1 MKSFQIFLGAG
12 MVVAALGLAGC
23 ATEPGTTAGSTPAKW
38 ASSDVIFQYRQEA
51 ADLREAARRL
61 ETEAAF
67 YVQRQDEEQ
76 ARQKRDLAKDMRAA
90 ADSAEQ
96 RARDYQRQLPHG
108 QVY

>member
-1 MKSFQIFLGAG
+1 MKSFQVVLGTG
-12 MVVAALGLAGC
+12 MLVATLGLVGC
-23 ATEPGTTAGSTPAKW
+23 ATEQGPTAGSTPAKW

-67 YVQRQDEEQ
+67 YAQRQDEEQ
-76 ARQKRDLAKDMRAA
+76 SRQKRDLAKDMRVA
-90 ADSAEQ
+90 ADNAEQ